1 MHTAKR
7 LNKTSEEEMAGLY
20 VEIGYRTC
28 FQILVHPSSDSVL
41 LNLDNFGRS
50 LLLHAQ
56 VAPAVHRRT
65 REHSSSS
72 YTFTRIYQ
80 WSTRTS
86 PNKVGGVVV

>member
-56 VAPAVHRRT
+56 VAPA
-65 REHSSSS
+65 SSS
-72 YTFTRIYQ
+72 YTFTRLYQ